1 MENILNIKNL
11 SVSLAGKRGTVPI
24 LHDISLEVEEGHIL
38 GLVGESGS
46 GKSMTAFAI
55 TQLLPGGRN
64 SIVGGSI
71 NFCGQE
77 LTEKTEKEMAK
88 FRGKEIAMIFQEP
101 MTCLNPVFTVGRQMT
116 DVIMTHQQV
125 KHENATKKALEM
137 LEKVHIRNAERVLKC
152 YPYELSG
159 GMRQRVMIAI
169 ALSCSPKLLIADE
182 PTTALDVTIQAQ
194 IIFLIKDAC
203 KASGTGVVFI
213 SHDFGVVSQLCDKIA
228 VMYAGQI
235 VEMGM
240 AGDVLMAPQHPY
252 TKALLSSIPR
262 FTPKE
267 NEEDQLYAIP
277 GMVPDPLEIIPGCRF
292 APRCPYALDI
302 CRQEAPPL
310 KELEEGHSLHCHLQ
324 EGVRY

>member
-213 SHDFGVVSQLCDKIA
+213 SHDLGVVSQLCDKIA

-240 AGDVLMAPQHPY
+240 AGDVLMDPQHPY
-252 TKALLSSIPR
+252 TKTLLSSIPR

-267 NEEDQLYAIP
+267 DGDDQLYAIP

>member
-213 SHDFGVVSQLCDKIA
+213 SHDLGVVSQLCDKIA

-240 AGDVLMAPQHPY
+240 AGDVLMDPPHPY

-292 APRCPYALDI
+292 APRCPYVLDI

>member
-213 SHDFGVVSQLCDKIA
+213 SHDLGVVSQLCDKIA

-240 AGDVLMAPQHPY
+240 AGDVLMDPQHPY

-292 APRCPYALDI
+292 APRCPYVLDI

>member
-213 SHDFGVVSQLCDKIA
+213 SHDLGVVSQLCDKIA

-240 AGDVLMAPQHPY
+240 AGDVLMDPQHPY

>member
-194 IIFLIKDAC
+194 ILVLIKQLQQSEALSVILVTHDL
-203 KASGTGVVFI
+203 GVVA
-213 SHDFGVVSQLCDKIA
+213 GMCDEIK
-228 VMYAGQI
+228 VMYQGRV
-235 VEMGM
+235 VEEGTTEEIFYQ
-240 AGDVLMAPQHPY
+240 PQHAY
-252 TKALLSSIPR
+252 TKKLLQAAHLGDKDAQLSAVDAPVLLPEQLKKVVFSDTHAIWIG
-262 FTPKE
+262 
-267 NEEDQLYAIP
+267 EED
-277 GMVPDPLEIIPGCRF
+277 
-292 APRCPYALDI
+292 
-302 CRQEAPPL
+302 
-310 KELEEGHSLHCHLQ
+310 
-324 EGVRY
+324 

>member
-11 SVSLAGKRGTVPI
+11 SVSLTGKRGTVPI

-213 SHDFGVVSQLCDKIA
+213 SHDLGVVSQLCDKIA

-235 VEMGM
+235 VEMVWLAM
-240 AGDVLMAPQHPY
+240 
-252 TKALLSSIPR
+252 
-262 FTPKE
+262 
-267 NEEDQLYAIP
+267 
-277 GMVPDPLEIIPGCRF
+277 C
-292 APRCPYALDI
+292 
-302 CRQEAPPL
+302 
-310 KELEEGHSLHCHLQ
+310 
-324 EGVRY
+324 

>member
-71 NFCGQE
+71 NFCGQD
-77 LTEKTEKEMAK
+77 LTEKTETELAK

-125 KHENATKKALEM
+125 KYENATKKALEM

-213 SHDFGVVSQLCDKIA
+213 SHDLGVVSQLCDKIA

-240 AGDVLMAPQHPY
+240 AGDVLMDPQHPY
-252 TKALLSSIPR
+252 TKALLASIPR

-267 NEEDQLYAIP
+267 DGDDQLYAIP
-277 GMVPDPLEIIPGCRF
+277 GMVPGPLEIIPGCRF

-302 CRQEAPPL
+302 CHQEAPPL

>member
-11 SVSLAGKRGTVPI
+11 SVSLTGKRGTVPI
-24 LHDISLEVEEGHIL
+24 LHDISLEVKEGHIL

-77 LTEKTEKEMAK
+77 LTEKTETELAK

-213 SHDFGVVSQLCDKIA
+213 SHDLGVVSQLCDKIA

-240 AGDVLMAPQHPY
+240 AGDVLMDPQHPY

-292 APRCPYALDI
+292 APRCPYVLDI

>member
-1 MENILNIKNL
+1 MENILSINNL
-11 SVSLAGKRGTVPI
+11 SVSLTGKRGTIPI
-24 LHDISLEVEEGHIL
+24 LHNISLEVEEGHIL

-55 TQLLPGGRN
+55 TQLLPGGRD

-77 LTEKTEKEMAK
+77 LTEKTETELAK

-101 MTCLNPVFTVGRQMT
+101 MTCLNPVFTIGRQMT

-125 KHENATKKALEM
+125 SHGTATSKALEM
-137 LEKVHIRNAERVLKC
+137 LEKVHIRNAERVLTC

-213 SHDFGVVSQLCDKIA
+213 SHDLGVVSQLCDKIA

-240 AGDVLMAPQHPY
+240 AGDVLMDPQHPY

-267 NEEDQLYAIP
+267 DGDDKLYAIP

-302 CRQEAPPL
+302 CHKEAPPL

-324 EGVRY
+324 EGVCY

>member
-38 GLVGESGS
+38 GLVGESGR

-213 SHDFGVVSQLCDKIA
+213 SHDLGVVSQLCDKIA

-240 AGDVLMAPQHPY
+240 AGDVLMDPQHPY
-252 TKALLSSIPR
+252 TKALLASIPR

-267 NEEDQLYAIP
+267 DGDDQLYAIP

-292 APRCPYALDI
+292 APRCPYVLDI

>member
-213 SHDFGVVSQLCDKIA
+213 SHDLGVVSQLCDKIA

-240 AGDVLMAPQHPY
+240 AGDVLMDPQHPY

-302 CRQEAPPL
+302 CHQEAPPL

>member
-1 MENILNIKNL
+1 MENILSIKNL
-11 SVSLAGKRGTVPI
+11 SVSLTGKRGTIPI
-24 LHDISLEVEEGHIL
+24 LHNISLEVEEGHIL

-55 TQLLPGGRN
+55 TQLLPGGRD

-71 NFCGQE
+71 HLCGQE
-77 LTEKTEKEMAK
+77 LTEKTETELAK

-137 LEKVHIRNAERVLKC
+137 LEKVHIRNAERVLNC

-213 SHDFGVVSQLCDKIA
+213 SHDLGVVSQLCDKIA

-240 AGDVLMAPQHPY
+240 AGDVLMDPQHPY

-267 NEEDQLYAIP
+267 DGDDQLYAIP

-302 CRQEAPPL
+302 CHQEAPPL

>member
-11 SVSLAGKRGTVPI
+11 SVSLTGKRGAVPI

-213 SHDFGVVSQLCDKIA
+213 SHDLGVVSQLCDKIA

-240 AGDVLMAPQHPY
+240 AGDVLMDPQHPY

-292 APRCPYALDI
+292 APRCPYVLDI

>member
-1 MENILNIKNL
+1 MENILSIKNL
-11 SVSLAGKRGTVPI
+11 SVSLTGKRGTVPI

-71 NFCGQE
+71 NFCGQD
-77 LTEKTEKEMAK
+77 LTEKTETEMAK

-213 SHDFGVVSQLCDKIA
+213 SHDLGVVSQLCDKIA

-240 AGDVLMAPQHPY
+240 AGDVLMDPQHPY

-292 APRCPYALDI
+292 APRCPYVLDI

>member
-11 SVSLAGKRGTVPI
+11 SVSLTGKRGAVPI

-213 SHDFGVVSQLCDKIA
+213 SHDLGVVSQLCDKIA

-240 AGDVLMAPQHPY
+240 AGDVLMDPQHPY